1 MDKEIRV
8 MLVDDHKMIRD
19 GIRLMIKNDPIVK
32 IVCEAQDGLEA
43 IEYIN
48 NNPLEIDVV
57 LMDISMPKLDGI
69 AATHNIKTNHP
80 DIKVLALTMHL
91 ENSYISK
98 MMKAGV
104 SGYILKDSSRF
115 ELIDAIKKIAEG
127 KLYYSAD
134 VSSVLLNSIMT
145 ESTDKKRTKDV
156 VSDREKEVAVFIA
169 KGLTSAEIGEELH
182 VSARTVES
190 HRRNIISKL
199 DLKNTAQMISYAI
212 KHGWI

>member
-69 AATHNIKTNHP
+69 AATHDIKTNHP

-91 ENSYISK
+91 ESSYISK

-134 VSSVLLNSIMT
+134 VSSVLLNSIMV

>member
-91 ENSYISK
+91 ESSYISK

>member
-69 AATHNIKTNHP
+69 AATHDIKTNHP

-91 ENSYISK
+91 ESSYISK

-134 VSSVLLNSIMT
+134 VSSVLLNSIMV
-145 ESTDKKRTKDV
+145 ESNDKKRTKDV

>member
-69 AATHNIKTNHP
+69 AATHDIKTNHP

-91 ENSYISK
+91 ESSYISK

-115 ELIDAIKKIAEG
+115 ELIDAIKIIAEG

-134 VSSVLLNSIMT
+134 VSSVLLNSIMA